1 MRDISPQ
8 ETNPPVP
15 SVLAYTGRRIIIFHE
30 RVSSFESFFPC
41 PYIQMQIWAV
51 KFQQTI
57 KGRVKFPPVLQVFD
71 ACMVMSI
78 NTNGVKTHTQKRERS
93 ALAFPLHSSL
103 TGTPSATAVFPPK
116 CLLSKYLADSPVR
129 GCQRRIFSYASVHSN
144 LQPDHLV

>member
-15 SVLAYTGRRIIIFHE
+15 SVPQIKGEQLSLAYTGRRIIIFHE

-71 ACMVMSI
+71 VCMVMSI
-78 NTNGVKTHTQKRERS
+78 NTNGVKTHTQKRGLR
-93 ALAFPLHSSL
+93 LLFHFIPPLQGLLRQPQS
-103 TGTPSATAVFPPK
+103 FPPNA
-116 CLLSKYLADSPVR
+116 CY
-129 GCQRRIFSYASVHSN
+129 QNI
-144 LQPDHLV
+144 